1 MGHVDHFSA
10 GWVTPVLSYVMACVG
25 SALGLRCTVRA
36 LEAEG
41 ASKRNWLLLAS
52 FAIGSGIWT
61 MHFIAMMGFGVEGT
75 PIRYD
80 VTLTALSLVMSI
92 AVVSAGVFTA
102 GYGRSRV
109 TSVAL
114 GGLGTG
120 LGVAAMHYTGM
131 AALNLHGTVDYN
143 PLLVMA
149 SVVIAVVAATAA
161 LTLTLVVRGPVL
173 AVLAALVMGLA
184 VSSMHYTAMYAV
196 DVTLAPSSA
205 KLPGA
210 TPTEFLFPLAVLL
223 GSFLFLASAY
233 VALSPTGKGDESAV
247 AAQLLREV
255 ELSTATATSPA
266 AATPAAAVTP
276 PATPTAA
283 V

>member
-1 MGHVDHFSA
+1 MGHMDHFSA
-10 GWVTPVLSYVMACVG
+10 GWVTPVLSYLMACVG

-36 LEAEG
+36 LESDG
-41 ASKRNWLLLAS
+41 ASRRNWLLLAS
-52 FAIGSGIWT
+52 IAIGSGIWT
-61 MHFIAMMGFGVEGT
+61 MHFIAMMGFSVDGT

-80 VTLTALSLVMSI
+80 VPLTALSLLMSVG
-92 AVVSAGVFTA
+92 VVAAGVFTA

-131 AALNLHGTVDYN
+131 AALNLHGTVHYD
-143 PLLVMA
+143 PALVVA

-161 LTLTLVVRGPVL
+161 LTLTLIVRGPVL
-173 AVLAALVMGLA
+173 ATLAALVMGIA

-196 DVTLAPSSA
+196 SISLAPSSA
-205 KLPGA
+205 ALSGA
-210 TPTEFLFPLAVLL
+210 TATEFIFPLAVVL

-233 VALSPTGKGDESAV
+233 VALSPTGKRHESA
-247 AAQLLREV
+247 AAAELLRQV
-255 ELSTATATSPA
+255 ELSTA
-266 AATPAAAVTP
+266 
-276 PATPTAA
+276 
-283 V
+283 